1 MEVDAE
7 GFWYPHVNL
16 DLCIDCSLCER
27 VCPEIN
33 KKSYTLRFDKP
44 KVFAAYHTDEHIRL
58 DSTSGGVFSALA
70 NQMFDL
76 GGYVSG
82 AVYNP
87 DHTVSHIVTNDRT
100 RLDELRSSKYLQSH
114 TENIYNEIK
123 KLLQAGEKVL
133 ICAAP
138 CQIAALYLV
147 LGKDYDNLITC
158 DFICLGVNSPKYFS
172 NTWKCRKEP
181 MEAKPA
187 KSNSRTRPMV
197 GIVFPCG

>member
-1 MEVDAE
+1 MIDIKRNEDCCGCNACQQVCPKKCITMEVDAE

-138 CQIAALYLV
+138 CQIAA
-147 LGKDYDNLITC
+147 
-158 DFICLGVNSPKYFS
+158 
-172 NTWKCRKEP
+172 
-181 MEAKPA
+181 
-187 KSNSRTRPMV
+187 
-197 GIVFPCG
+197 